1 MDSKTLKHLDV
12 FITLHANDLLATQGD
27 GRFGNMAQV
36 KPGVT
41 TAQRKS
47 PPLPRQTNRQTS
59 IYTGSAAALGEF
71 VCC

>member
-1 MDSKTLKHLDV
+1 MDSKTLKHLDI

-47 PPLPRQTNRQTS
+47 PPLPRQTNRQTG